1 EIKRIAD
8 TIIEGYPE
16 NISLDTVLYYQFMDL
31 IKHIKNFNDNYS
43 KNILLL
49 SKIKFEE
56 FNSKDVYSFDFD
68 KSVKQEIKDIGEFL
82 NGLSVSID
90 DIVFEYDKEKPY
102 RFNILLNVIQEYNL
116 NNFDEDLIKTF
127 NNSDLKCEFMARIAE
142 ILKEHN
148 KINKIDKSV
157 VDNINN
163 YNVKALILSYL

>member
-1 EIKRIAD
+1 
-8 TIIEGYPE
+8 
-16 NISLDTVLYYQFMDL
+16 M
-31 IKHIKNFNDNYS
+31 
-43 KNILLL
+43 
-49 SKIKFEE
+49 
-56 FNSKDVYSFDFD
+56 
-68 KSVKQEIKDIGEFL
+68 

-90 DIVFEYDKEKPY
+90 DVVFEYDKEKPY

-148 KINKIDKSV
+148 KINKIDKNV
-157 VDNINN
+157 VENINN